1 MKVLLNTLS
10 NFAFSCL
17 FLFQTTAQEIP
28 PIVPYLPNDYGA
40 DNQIWDISQSAENYI
55 YAANTQGLLEFN
67 GANWRLYT
75 APNNSIIRSVKV
87 IDNKIFTGC
96 FMDFGFWERDIFGNL
111 NYTSL
116 TDRFNLIVEE
126 DEEFW
131 NITELD
137 DWMVFQSYSR
147 IYLLNLL
154 NKESKIIKSDS
165 QILNMIN
172 FEDMIYF
179 QKSGVGLFK
188 IENGSVVVV
197 NNDQVLKQSSVID
210 IFRVNKKMLILTNNS
225 GIFVLENGSLKEWA
239 VNDKLKIKDI
249 TFYSAAQLNDDT
261 LFLGTISNGIFHL
274 DSEGN
279 LIERFNQNNGLS
291 NNTILSIFED
301 SHSDIWLG
309 LDYGINYID
318 RNSKFKVYYSKQ
330 GQLGTIYNAIIF
342 NDLLYL
348 GTNQGLFYKNI
359 NKNEA
364 FSFIEGTKGQ
374 VWTLKEV
381 NGLLLCG
388 HDKGTFIINNAKVID
403 KITEAEGTWDFKT
416 IPDNENLILQGNY
429 GGLNILEKKG
439 GSWKFRNNLDGIDMS
454 CRFFE
459 IQGDK
464 IFINHEFKGLFE
476 VTNNSEFNK
485 AQSLNI
491 TNTVDKGI
499 GSSLLKYSDD
509 LIYSSSEGVFKYDDN
524 QQFVKDSIFSSLFSS
539 YRSLSTLLQINGE
552 PNKIWRFADDN
563 ILIISPG
570 SVSSKPQIETIPIS
584 ESLRNVVAGFEN
596 LSKISNDEYL
606 IGTSNGYIIYN
617 SSNLEPTEDYKIEI
631 NSVQANK
638 IDEPKSQLNLS
649 EKPELDNNTNN
660 IEFNFSV
667 PFYGEIVKSKYQ
679 YQLVGLSDNWSP
691 WSTKPNQIFEN
702 LSFGNYTFNVR
713 GKIGNKLSTNIA
725 SYSFEINRPW
735 YITNLAMII
744 YAILSIF
751 LILIIHNF
759 YKSYYVKQ
767 QTKLLDDTQRTL
779 DMKELES
786 NQKLMELKNDKLKQ
800 DIENKNRELA
810 ISTMSLI
817 KKNEFL
823 NQIKNELKKA
833 ENPKINSVIKLINTN
848 INNTDDW
855 KFFEEA
861 FNNADK
867 DFLKKIKILHPDLTP
882 NDLKLCA
889 YLRLNLSSKE
899 IAPLL
904 NISSRSVEV
913 KRYRLRKKMDLPH
926 EYSLTN
932 YILEI

>member
-1 MKVLLNTLS
+1 MKRLLRKL
-10 NFAFSCL
+10 
-17 FLFQTTAQEIP
+17 P

-67 GANWRLYT
+67 GASWRLYST
-75 APNNSIIRSVKV
+75 PNNSIIRSVKV
-87 IDNKIFTGC
+87 IENRIFTGC
-96 FMDFGFWERDIFGNL
+96 FMDFGFWERDLYGNL

-116 TDRFNLIVEE
+116 TDLFGLKLQE

-131 NITELD
+131 NISELD
-137 DWMVFQSYSR
+137 GWMIFQSYSR
-147 IYLLNLL
+147 IYLLNLI
-154 NKESKIIKSDS
+154 NKDSKIIKSDAR
-165 QILNMIN
+165 ILKMIN

-179 QKSGVGLFK
+179 QKSGIGLFK
-188 IENGSVVVV
+188 IKNGNVVLV
-197 NNDQVLKQSSVID
+197 NNEEILRKNEIIE
-210 IFRVNKKMLILTNNS
+210 IFKVDKKMLILTNNS
-225 GIFVLENGSLKEWA
+225 GIYILDNGDLKDWEIDDEL
-239 VNDKLKIKDI
+239 NLKGV
-249 TFYSAAQLNDDT
+249 TLYSAAQLNDET
-261 LFLGTISNGIFHL
+261 LILGTISNGIFHL
-274 DSEGN
+274 DTKGN
-279 LIERFNQNNGLS
+279 LIGGFNQKNGLT

-301 SHSDIWLG
+301 SQNDIWLG
-309 LDYGINYID
+309 LDYGINYIN
-318 RNSKFKVYYSKQ
+318 RNSKFKVFYSKQ
-330 GQLGTIYNAIIF
+330 GQLGTIYNAIMY
-342 NDLLYL
+342 NSLLYL
-348 GTNQGLFYKNI
+348 GTNQGLFYKI
-359 NKNEA
+359 ADSSEEFK
-364 FSFIEGTKGQ
+364 FVEGTNGQ
-374 VWTLKEV
+374 VWSLKEID
-381 NGLLLCG
+381 GQLFCG
-388 HDKGTFIINNAKVID
+388 HDKGTFIIDNAQVID
-403 KITEAEGTWDFKT
+403 KITEAEGTWDFKS
-416 IPDNENLILQGNY
+416 IPNNENLILQGNY
-429 GGLNILEKKG
+429 GGLNILEKYDG
-439 GSWKFRNNLDGIDMS
+439 NWKFQNTIDGIDMS

-476 VTNNSEFNK
+476 VNYNSELNK

-509 LIYSSSEGVFKYDDN
+509 LIYSSSEGVFKYDEDKE
-524 QQFVKDSIFSSLFSS
+524 FVKDSIFSSLFSS
-539 YRSLSTLLQINGE
+539 YNSLSTLLQINGE
-552 PNKIWRFADDN
+552 PNKIWRFAEDN

-606 IGTSNGYIIYN
+606 IGTSNGYLIYDK
-617 SSNLEPTEDYKIEI
+617 SLLEPTEDYKIGI
-631 NSVQANK
+631 NSVKVNK
-638 IDEPKSQLNLS
+638 LDETKSQLNLTK
-649 EKPELDNNTNN
+649 KPELDNNTNN

-679 YQLVGLSDNWSP
+679 YQLVGLSDHWSP
-691 WSTKPNQIFEN
+691 WSTEPNQIFEN
-702 LSFGNYTFNVR
+702 LSFGKYTFNVR
-713 GKIGNKLSTNIA
+713 GKIGNKISSNIA
-725 SYSFEINRPW
+725 SFSFEINRPW
-735 YITNLAMII
+735 YLTNLSLII

-759 YKSYYVKQ
+759 YKSYYVNQ
-767 QTKLLDDTQRTL
+767 QTKLLEDAQRTI

-823 NQIKNELKKA
+823 NQIKNELNKA
-833 ENPKINSVIKLINTN
+833 ESPKINSVIKLINTN

-867 DFLKKIKILHPDLTP
+867 DFLKKIKILHPNLTP